1 MRDLNRIDGI
11 LKQIGDIWKRQVDMR
26 LGQLLLNVLQDPA
39 LYYVEDEE
47 LVRRLQNFY
56 GDVDHNKE
64 VKSKDRP

>member
-64 VKSKDRP
+64 VK